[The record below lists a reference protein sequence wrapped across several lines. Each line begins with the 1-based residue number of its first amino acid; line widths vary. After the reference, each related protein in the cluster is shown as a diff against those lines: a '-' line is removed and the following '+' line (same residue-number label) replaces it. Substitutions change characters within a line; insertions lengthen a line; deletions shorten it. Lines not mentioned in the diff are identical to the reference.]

1 MTDVTSA
8 SIMPATVAAAHLEAC
23 AAALAGADVSDQD
36 DIAMI
41 VPTLARAQRK
51 LAVALNKI
59 SLHAVG
65 GQTDSVEFMG
75 QTIEWTE
82 LSEVLTEA
90 SSAAEA
96 TAEALE
102 EALPFFDD
110 AEDDDT
116 RS

>member
-1 MTDVTSA
+1 MTSA

-23 AAALAGADVSDQD
+23 AAALAGADVSDPD

-41 VPTLARAQRK
+41 VPTLARAQRQ
-51 LAVALNKI
+51 LARALS
-59 SLHAVG
+59 SLSDHAVG
-65 GQTDSVEFMG
+65 GQSRAIEFRSR
-75 QTIEWTE
+75 TIEWTE
-82 LSEVLTEA
+82 LSDVLTEA

-102 EALPFFDD
+102 EALPLLDD
-110 AEDDDT
+110 VEDDDT